1 MSWIIVAWSMNA
13 AACLT
18 VAAFYCALWCKQR
31 ENRVH
36 LVFLYSAVAAAA
48 IFAFELYI
56 LNAAAVAR
64 HEPLVRWIHVPTVV
78 LALSLSLVAFVR
90 LYLHAERAWL
100 AWFHLRRDMIARS
113 MGNSEESQTISG
125 EILGFQEAPPT
136 GMSKPGGA
144 AARVRRTGL
153 WSHFLSY
160 EWSSALLYLFL
171 DVVSWLVI
179 YRVAGWFRYDAFY
192 ATPFQFFIVNLIQ
205 LGVIVTALYFVG
217 GYDRAV
223 EKLTLSYAA
232 EHILAVTAAALVS
245 ATLIYSAATFDQT
258 MKPSRGVLLLSFAIF
273 LPVSLAYRR
282 WIRQYVVASSA
293 SRSFLVIGGG
303 ATAARFYEAY
313 KNSPN
318 GQPLEFV
325 SVNEQ
330 RVGQPIADEGSPI
343 VQGNLAA
350 KLTNPGK
357 RYSGIILA
365 EKAGSL
371 SVELLERLVHAQFQ
385 ETRVYTLESF
395 YETQWRYLP
404 LGIIDPFWPLQ
415 SGFQLARTSPY
426 HYLKRLFDVV
436 ASATALIICAP
447 LFAIVPLLICL
458 EDGRPVFFRQERVGR
473 DGRRFVLFKFRT
485 MRRRPDEADEDI
497 YTRKGDLRVTSV
509 GRWLRKLRLDEL
521 PQLWNALKGD
531 ISLIGPR
538 PEWSK
543 CAERYEQTIPF
554 YHFRHL
560 VKPGITGWAQVN
572 YPYGESDGDAVE
584 KLKYDLYYIRHYS
597 LKLDAMIVL
606 KTLYTML
613 FGKGR

>member
-1 MSWIIVAWSMNA
+1 MRLGASRVAP
-13 AACLT
+13 
-18 VAAFYCALWCKQR
+18 VQ
-31 ENRVH
+31 
-36 LVFLYSAVAAAA
+36 VFLDLRSRELLAGSPRRPQPGHGRTKVIFHLAA
-48 IFAFELYI
+48 IKHI
-56 LNAAAVAR
+56 
-64 HEPLVRWIHVPTVV
+64 
-78 LALSLSLVAFVR
+78 
-90 LYLHAERAWL
+90 
-100 AWFHLRRDMIARS
+100 IAGL
-113 MGNSEESQTISG
+113 MANSEESQMISQR
-125 EILGFQEAPPT
+125 LLQFQER
-136 GMSKPGGA
+136 SKGFGKPASTARRLGG
-144 AARVRRTGL
+144 TGL
-153 WSHFLSY
+153 WSHFLSQ

-171 DVVSWLVI
+171 DVVSWLAI
-179 YRVAGWFRYDAFY
+179 YRVAGWFRFDAFY
-192 ATPFQFFIVNLIQ
+192 ATPFQFFIVNIIQ
-205 LGVIVTALYFVG
+205 LGVIVAALYFIG
-217 GYDRAV
+217 GYDRTV
-223 EKLTLSYAA
+223 EKLTLGYAA
-232 EHILAVTAAALVS
+232 EHILAIIAAAMVS
-245 ATLIYSAATFDQT
+245 AMLIYSAATFDQT
-258 MKPSRGVLLLSFAIF
+258 MKPSRGVLLLSFAVF
-273 LPVSLAYRR
+273 LPLSLAYRR

-293 SRSFLVIGGG
+293 GRSFLVIGGG
-303 ATAARFYEAY
+303 ETAARFYEAY
-313 KNSPN
+313 RNSPN
-318 GQPLEFV
+318 GQKLEFV
-325 SVNEQ
+325 DVTEE
-330 RVGQPIADEGSPI
+330 RVGQPIAGQGSPI

-350 KLTNPGK
+350 KLNNLGK
-357 RYSGIILA
+357 HYSGIILA
-365 EKAGSL
+365 AKASSL
-371 SVELLERLVHAQFQ
+371 STELLERLVHAQFQ

-436 ASATALIICAP
+436 ASSIALIICAP
-447 LFAIVPLLICL
+447 LFVLVALLIRMQ
-458 EDGRPVFFRQERVGR
+458 DGSPVFFRQERVGR
-473 DGRRFVLFKFRT
+473 DGRRFILFKFRT
-485 MRRRPDEADEDI
+485 MRCSDEADEDI
-497 YTRKGDLRVTSV
+497 YTRKDDRRVTAV

-572 YPYGESDGDAVE
+572 YPYGESDEDAVE

>member
-1 MSWIIVAWSMNA
+1 MANSEDS
-13 AACLT
+13 
-18 VAAFYCALWCKQR
+18 Q
-31 ENRVH
+31 
-36 LVFLYSAVAAAA
+36 
-48 IFAFELYI
+48 
-56 LNAAAVAR
+56 
-64 HEPLVRWIHVPTVV
+64 
-78 LALSLSLVAFVR
+78 
-90 LYLHAERAWL
+90 
-100 AWFHLRRDMIARS
+100 MIAREMLPFRETS
-113 MGNSEESQTISG
+113 SAGVAEPRT
-125 EILGFQEAPPT
+125 
-136 GMSKPGGA
+136 A
-144 AARVRRTGL
+144 AGHVRRAGL
-153 WSHFLSY
+153 WSHFLTH

-171 DVVSWLVI
+171 DVVSWLAI

-192 ATPFQFFIVNLIQ
+192 ATPFQFFIINLIQ
-205 LGVIVTALYFVG
+205 LGVIVMALYFVG
-217 GYDRAV
+217 GYDRTV
-223 EKLTLSYAA
+223 EKLTLGYTA
-232 EHILAVTAAALVS
+232 EHILAVTAAGVVS
-245 ATLIYSAATFDQT
+245 AMLIYSAATFDQT

-293 SRSFLVIGGG
+293 GRSFLVIGGG

-313 KNSPN
+313 RKSSN
-318 GQPLEFV
+318 GQQLEFV
-325 SVNEQ
+325 DVKEEW
-330 RVGQPIADEGSPI
+330 VGQPVAGEGSPI
-343 VQGNLAA
+343 VQGDLAA
-350 KLTNPGK
+350 KLNNLGK

-365 EKAGSL
+365 AKASSL
-371 SVELLERLVHAQFQ
+371 STQLLERLVHAQFQ

-436 ASATALIICAP
+436 ASSVALIICAP
-447 LFAIVPLLICL
+447 LFVLVALLIRMQ
-458 EDGRPVFFRQERVGR
+458 DGSPVFFRQERVGR
-473 DGRRFVLFKFRT
+473 DGKRFTLFKFRT
-485 MRRRPDEADEDI
+485 MRRCDEAEQDI
-497 YTRKGDLRVTSV
+497 YTRKDDRRVTPL

-543 CAERYEQTIPF
+543 CAERYERTIPF

-572 YPYGESDGDAVE
+572 YPYGESDEDAVE